1 MFRQTD
7 PQAPD
12 DERLCME
19 LDSSPDGVV
28 AAGLLVGRGRVT
40 MQQVAE
46 EAGVSISTVSKVIN
60 GRYGVSTETVDHVTR
75 VVDRL
80 GYEASLVARSL
91 RNRRTNVVGVLVMD
105 FEPFSTEVLKGV
117 ADAIH
122 GSGYELIAYSAGGHV
137 EAQVGW
143 ERRSLSRL
151 MGSLVDGAV
160 LVTPT
165 VTDVQAGGPVVAVD
179 PHTGPAGLPSV
190 AADNLQGAR
199 LGVEHL
205 LALGHTRIGMI
216 TGRSDLLSAQQRE
229 QGFREALVAAGL
241 PVDETL
247 VRSGGFEPERA
258 REAARELLS
267 LPSPPTAVFAG
278 NDLSALVTLQVA
290 AELGLDVPRQLSVV
304 GFDNIPE
311 SALADPPL
319 TTVQQPIRRMGQEAT
334 AMLLAL
340 ISGEEVSDVHRTL
353 STSLVPRAS
362 TAPPPPTS

>member
-1 MFRQTD
+1 MT
-7 PQAPD
+7 
-12 DERLCME
+12 
-19 LDSSPDGVV
+19 LDSSLDDEVV
-28 AAGLLVGRGRVT
+28 AGRIDGGAPSAASGLPAPSLRGRVT
-40 MQQVAE
+40 MQQVAA

-60 GRYGVSTETVDHVTR
+60 GRYGVSAETIDHVTQ
-75 VVDRL
+75 VIERL

-91 RNRRTNVVGVLVMD
+91 RNRRTNVIGVLVMD

-137 EAQVGW
+137 DAQVGW
-143 ERRSLSRL
+143 ERRSLTRL

-165 VTDVQAGGPVVAVD
+165 VTDVQTDGPVVAVD
-179 PHTGPAGLPSV
+179 PHTGPSRLPSV

-205 LALGHTRIGMI
+205 LGLGHTRIGMI

-229 QGFREALVAAGL
+229 QGYREALAAAGL
-241 PVDETL
+241 PVDET
-247 VRSGGFEPERA
+247 VMRCGEFDPVVA

-267 LPSPPTAVFAG
+267 LPAPPTAVFAA
-278 NDLSALVTLQVA
+278 NDLSAIATLEVA
-290 AELGLDVPRQLSVV
+290 AELGVDVPRRLSVV

-311 SALADPPL
+311 SAMAEPPL
-319 TTVQQPIRRMGQEAT
+319 TTVQQPIRRMGEEAT
-334 AMLLAL
+334 VMLLGL
-340 ISGEEVSDVHRTL
+340 IGGGDVAGQHRTL
-353 STSLVPRAS
+353 ATSVVERAS
-362 TAPPPPTS
+362 TAPPRKA

>member
-1 MFRQTD
+1 MK
-7 PQAPD
+7 
-12 DERLCME
+12 
-19 LDSSPDGVV
+19 LDSSRNDVV
-28 AAGLLVGRGRVT
+28 GSGLLVGPSSGTDGEPVPGPSLRGRVT
-40 MQQVAE
+40 MQQVAA

-60 GRYGVSTETVDHVTR
+60 GRYGVSAETVDHVTQ
-75 VVDRL
+75 VIDRL

-122 GSGYELIAYSAGGHV
+122 GSGYELIACSAGGHE

-143 ERRSLSRL
+143 ERRSLTRL

-165 VTDVQAGGPVVAVD
+165 VTDVQADGPVVAVD
-179 PHTGPAGLPSV
+179 PHTGPSGLPSV
-190 AADNLQGAR
+190 AADSLQGAR

-205 LALGHTRIGMI
+205 LGLGHTRIGMI
-216 TGRSDLLSAQQRE
+216 TGRPDLLSAQQRE
-229 QGFREALVAAGL
+229 QGYREALVAAGL

-247 VRSGGFEPERA
+247 VRNGGFDPELARA
-258 REAARELLS
+258 AARELLS
-267 LPSPPTAVFAG
+267 LPEPPTAIFAA
-278 NDLSALVTLQVA
+278 NDLSALATLEVA
-290 AELGLDVPRQLSVV
+290 RELGFDVPHRLSVM

-340 ISGEEVSDVHRTL
+340 ISGEDVAEMHRTL
-353 STSLVPRAS
+353 TTSLVPRAS
-362 TAPPPPTS
+362 TAPPPRTS

>member
-1 MFRQTD
+1 MTLHPPRD
-7 PQAPD
+7 DVDEVARARAAAP
-12 DERLCME
+12 LVVP
-19 LDSSPDGVV
+19 SPSLG
-28 AAGLLVGRGRVT
+28 GRVT
-40 MQQVAE
+40 MQQVAA
-46 EAGVSISTVSKVIN
+46 EAGVSISTVSKVLN
-60 GRYGVSTETVDHVTR
+60 GRYGVSAETVDHVTR

-122 GSGYELIAYSAGGHV
+122 GSGYELIAYSAGGHE
-137 EAQVGW
+137 EARVGW

-165 VTDVQAGGPVVAVD
+165 VTDVQADGPVVAVD
-179 PHTGPAGLPSV
+179 PHTGPSGLPSV

-205 LALGHTRIGMI
+205 IGLGHTRIGMI
-216 TGRSDLLSAQQRE
+216 TGRSDLASAQQRE
-229 QGFREALVAAGL
+229 QGYREALAAAGL

-247 VRSGGFEPERA
+247 VRSGGFEPEIA
-258 REAARELLS
+258 GEAARELLS
-267 LPSPPTAVFAG
+267 LRRPPTAVFAA
-278 NDLSALVTLQVA
+278 NDLSALATLEVA
-290 AELGLDVPRQLSVV
+290 RDLGIAVPDQLSVV

-319 TTVQQPIRRMGQEAT
+319 TTVQQPIRRMGEEAT

-340 ISGEEVSDVHRTL
+340 ISGEELDAPHRTL
-353 STSLVPRAS
+353 DTSVVERAS
-362 TAPPPPTS
+362 TAPPAPAR